1 MRLFIIVYIFLS
13 FSCNLNAQYN
23 SVLSSGDW
31 YTFSTNSN
39 GVYKISYND
48 FSSLGINQENIQID
62 NIHVFGNGGGMLPYL
77 NSDFRHDDLVENS
90 IQIYDDNNNGV
101 FEDNDYLLFY
111 GQSPN
116 SWTYDSI
123 SGNYSFNQHLYSDK
137 VYYFL
142 NISNY
147 NNKKITSKQVTSI
160 HSTEVDEFQDFFC
173 YENESENL
181 ISSGR
186 LWFGDRFS
194 SNESK
199 TFSCDFQNLDTEF
212 PLHIK
217 TVVATRSLVPSNLNI
232 SINNSLIE
240 NLSISNIISTP
251 STEYAKLVTSEN
263 TFYSSS
269 DNLNIELSYLSFDN
283 GAQMWLD
290 YIEINA
296 KRKLKISN
304 SFLEFR
310 NPNISSNI
318 TKYKLESS
326 NNVEIWE
333 ITNPLNPKKI
343 ITEFGSGLITFKDS
357 TNIHRKYIA
366 FTESSYKKPNLIG
379 YITNQNLHNLSSE
392 IEYVIITHEN
402 FVAQANRLSNFH
414 QTNSNLNTAV
424 VELQKVY
431 NEFSSG
437 MQDVTALRDFL
448 RMLYK
453 RPNSKLKYVLLFG
466 DGSYDHKNRVLNNTN
481 YIPTY
486 QSLNSTHPTLTYVT
500 DDYFGLLDE
509 NEGLFINDLVDIGIG
524 RLPVSNITDASNL
537 VEKIERYYDKESFGA
552 WRNDIV
558 FIADDGDASDGN
570 IHMSQAD
577 SLSNIIANN
586 YNEINI
592 SKIYLDSY
600 LQEST
605 PGGPRSSATQSAI
618 NNKINKGALLVNYTG
633 HGGPLGWTQERV
645 LEVNQI
651 NSWENDYFP
660 LFMTATCKF
669 SYFDDPERVSAGEYV
684 LLNPNGG
691 AIALLSTTRL
701 VYSSPNYTLNN
712 KFINVLFEKNQDEY
726 PRLGDVFKQTKV
738 LSGSGTN
745 NRNFTLLG
753 DPALRLAYPEIN
765 VVTSLVDDTIKAL
778 QEVFIEGYIEDSFG
792 QKVSNFNGV
801 VFVTVFDKEII
812 RNTLGQ
818 QSCEPMPYRDQ
829 NSIIYKGSATVANGN
844 FTLSF
849 IVPKDIAYNYDNGKI
864 SYYAL
869 TNDDSPIDANG
880 SFSDF
885 IIGGTAE
892 NIIYDYD
899 PAEIS
904 LYMNTRSFTDGGITN
919 RNPLLLADIFDQSG
933 INTVGNGIGHDIIAY
948 IDGDRSNP
956 YVLNE
961 YYKSNIDNYKQG
973 VIEFP
978 FEDLEIGEHTL
989 TLKVWDIFNNSSE
1002 ASINF
1007 TVTDSEFYIENFT
1020 SYPNPFSNQTNFYF
1034 QHNKSNHNLN
1044 VSLNIYSIDGVLIEQ
1059 ISNTF
1064 NDPGYQIGPIV
1075 WRARDKYGEKLSSGI
1090 YIAQLNISSSDGEF
1104 TTKSNRVILLPK

>member
-1 MRLFIIVYIFLS
+1 MRLFITVYIVLS
-13 FSCNLNAQYN
+13 FICNLNAQYN

-62 NIHVFGNGGGMLPYL
+62 NIHIFGNGGGMLPYL

-90 IQIYDDNNNGV
+90 IQIYDDNNNGI

-116 SWTYDSI
+116 TWTYDSI
-123 SGNYSFNQHLYSDK
+123 SGNYSFNQHLYSEE

-147 NNKKITSKQVTSI
+147 NNKKITSKQVTSM
-160 HSTEVDEFQDFFC
+160 HSTEIDEFQDFFC
-173 YENESENL
+173 YENENENL

-199 TFSCDFQNLDTEF
+199 TFSCDFQNLRTEF

-217 TVVATRSLVPSNLNI
+217 TVVAARSLVPSNLNI

-263 TFYSSS
+263 TFYSNS

-304 SFLEFR
+304 SLLEFR
-310 NPNISSNI
+310 NPNINSNI
-318 TKYKLESS
+318 IKYKLESS

-366 FTESSYKKPNLIG
+366 FTEASYKQPNLIG

-414 QTNSNLNTAV
+414 RANSNLNTVV
-424 VELQKVY
+424 VELQKIY

-466 DGSYDHKNRVLNNTN
+466 DGSYDHKNRVSNNTN

-524 RLPVSNITDASNL
+524 RLPVSNITDARNL
-537 VEKIERYYDKESFGA
+537 VDKIERYYDKESFGA

-618 NNKINKGALLVNYTG
+618 NNKINKGVLLVNYTG

-651 NSWENDYFP
+651 NSWENDYLP

-753 DPALRLAYPEIN
+753 DPALQLAYPEIN

-778 QEVFIEGYIEDSFG
+778 QEVFIEGYIEDNFG

-801 VFVTVFDKEII
+801 VFVTIFDKEII

-869 TNDDSPIDANG
+869 TNEDSPIDANG

-1007 TVTDSEFYIENFT
+1007 TVTDSEFYVEKFT

-1034 QHNKSNHNLN
+1034 QHNKSNHTLD
-1044 VSLNIYSIDGVLIEQ
+1044 VSLNIYSIDGVLVEQ

>member
-1 MRLFIIVYIFLS
+1 MRLFIIVYIVLI

-48 FSSLGINQENIQID
+48 FSSLGINEENIQID
-62 NIHVFGNGGGMLPYL
+62 NIHIFGNGGGMLPYL

-90 IQIYDDNNNGV
+90 IQIYDDNNNGI
-101 FEDNDYLLFY
+101 FEYNDYLLFY

-116 SWTYDSI
+116 TWTYDSI
-123 SGNYSFNQHLYSDK
+123 TGNYNFNQHLYSDK

-147 NNKKITSKQVTSI
+147 INKKIASKQVTSM
-160 HSTEVDEFQDFFC
+160 HSSELDEFQDFFC
-173 YENESENL
+173 YENENENL

-199 TFSCDFQNLDTEF
+199 TFSCDFQNLVTEF
-212 PLHIK
+212 PLSIK
-217 TVVATRSLVPSNLNI
+217 TVVAARSLVPSNLNI

-240 NLSISNIISTP
+240 NLAISNILSTP
-251 STEYAKLVTSEN
+251 STEYAKLLTSEN

-304 SFLEFR
+304 SLLEFR
-310 NPNISSNI
+310 NPNITSNI
-318 TKYKLESS
+318 IKYKLEGT

-357 TNIHRKYIA
+357 TNIHRNYIA

-379 YITNQNLHNLSSE
+379 YITNQNLHNLSSD

-414 QTNSNLNTAV
+414 QANSNLNTAV
-424 VELQKVY
+424 VELQKIY

-524 RLPVSNITDASNL
+524 RLPVSNITDASNM
-537 VEKIERYYDKESFGA
+537 VDKIERYYDKESFGA

-577 SLSNIIANN
+577 SLSNIVANN
-586 YNEINI
+586 YKEINI

-651 NSWENDYFP
+651 NSWQNDYLP

-818 QSCEPMPYRDQ
+818 QSCVPMPYRDQ
-829 NSIIYKGSATVANGN
+829 NSIIYKGSATVENGN

-849 IVPKDIAYNYDNGKI
+849 IVPKDITYNYDNGKI

-869 TNDDSPIDANG
+869 TNEDSPIDANG

-904 LYMNTRSFTDGGITN
+904 LYMNTRLFTDGGITS

-933 INTVGNGIGHDIIAY
+933 INTIGNGIGHDIIAY

-956 YVLNE
+956 YVLND

-978 FEDLEIGEHTL
+978 FENLEIGEHTL

-1034 QHNKSNHNLN
+1034 QHNKSNHTLD
-1044 VSLNIYSIDGVLIEQ
+1044 VSLNIYSIDGVLVEK

-1064 NDPGYQIGPIV
+1064 TDPGYQIGPIV
-1075 WRARDKYGEKLSSGI
+1075 WRARNRYGEKLSSGI

-1104 TTKSNRVILLPK
+1104 ITKSNRVILLPQ